1 MTEYEVRA
9 VFRVTEENS
18 GMEDQ
23 VAERAWSFIEQTL
36 EPTSIDVL
44 SVNEIPEAPS
54 EYSSH
59 EKTRESRLMAWDY

>member
-1 MTEYEVRA
+1 MTEYEVHV
-9 VFRVTEENS
+9 VFRVTEEDS
-18 GMEDQ
+18 GIEEQ

-54 EYSSH
+54 AEIIAFP
-59 EKTRESRLMAWDY
+59 RAD

>member
-1 MTEYEVRA
+1 MTEYEVHV
-9 VFRVTEENS
+9 VFRVTEEDS
-18 GMEDQ
+18 GMEEQ

-54 EYSSH
+54 AEIIAFP
-59 EKTRESRLMAWDY
+59 RAD

>member
-9 VFRVTEENS
+9 VFRVAEENS

-23 VAERAWSFIEQTL
+23 VAERAWSFIQQTL

-44 SVNEIPEAPS
+44 SVNEIPEEPS
-54 EYSSH
+54 AEIIRILFP
-59 EKTRESRLMAWDY
+59 REDSGK